1 MASKASTIRWGIL
14 GTGKIAHAFA
24 SALRLLPDAQ
34 LVAVG
39 SRSAESAGSFA
50 DLYEV
55 PHRHDTYESLARDP
69 DIDIVYIASPHSHH
83 AQHALLCL
91 EAGKAVLCEKA
102 FTLNAR
108 EAQTVIDAARARNLF
123 LMEAMWTRF
132 IPAVAEARQLI
143 AAGAIGKP
151 MMLQADFG
159 VRFEVDASHRLVN
172 PQLGGGALL
181 DLGIYPISLAAHFM
195 GAITN
200 AAATGGIGA
209 TQVDDNVAISLA
221 HAEGGVSTA
230 LCGFHAHSPR
240 EALIV
245 GTEGQVRLHG
255 PFYKTTGFTIKPR
268 DGEPYNVERRYEGN
282 GYQFEAAHAMQ
293 CLRDGL
299 TESPVMPLDETLA
312 IMRVMDRVREQIGMR
327 YACD

>member
-1 MASKASTIRWGIL
+1 MPTPIRWGIL

-39 SRSAESAGSFA
+39 SRSADSAGSFA
-50 DLYEV
+50 DLYDV

-69 DIDIVYIASPHSHH
+69 EVDVVYIASPHSHH
-83 AQHALLCL
+83 AQHATLCL

-108 EAQTVIDAARARNLF
+108 EAQAVIDLARAKKLF

-132 IPAVAEARQLI
+132 IPAVIEARRLVD
-143 AAGAIGKP
+143 AGAIGRL
-151 MMLQADFG
+151 MMLHADLG

-181 DLGIYPISLAAHFM
+181 DLGIYPVSLAAHFM
-195 GAITN
+195 GAITK
-200 AAATGGIGA
+200 AAAVGGIGD

-221 HAEGGVSTA
+221 HAQGGVSTA

-240 EALIV
+240 DALII
-245 GTEGQVRLHG
+245 GTEGQIVLHG
-255 PFYKTTGFTIKPR
+255 PFYKSTGLTVKPR
-268 DGEPYNVERRYEGN
+268 DGEPYTVEMPYEGN
-282 GYQFEAAHAMQ
+282 GYQLEAAHVMQ

-299 TESPVMPLDETLA
+299 LESPVMPLDETLA
-312 IMRVMDRVREQIGMR
+312 LMRVMDDVREQIGMR